1 MVSTRKGNSQQSCH
15 RCGGFMVP
23 VEIREANVEGWRCI
37 MCGEHIDMLIL
48 EHRRQMKAAEQS
60 NGPVTELV
68 EAPLN

>member
-1 MVSTRKGNSQQSCH
+1 
-15 RCGGFMVP
+15 MVP

-60 NGPVTELV
+60 KGPVTELV